1 MNPFSSA
8 PLGLAGRIL
17 YAGENPSGK
26 SLDRNIPDDRFG
38 LSAFRK
44 SGPGSG
50 SDRSRLFYDHMVF
63 PRLSGGH
70 PDRLLVFAEADRAA
84 GLSDGSSP
92 CSRHDLLCY
101 AWHHSGRENGLCAF
115 LSASRSEE
123 NNSEHQALMRTSYAV
138 FSLKTII

>member
-44 SGPGSG
+44 SGSGSG
-50 SDRSRLFYDHMVF
+50 SDRSRLFYDQMVF

-70 PDRLLVFAEADRAA
+70 PDRLLVFAE
-84 GLSDGSSP
+84 
-92 CSRHDLLCY
+92 
-101 AWHHSGRENGLCAF
+101 
-115 LSASRSEE
+115 RSEE
-123 NNSEHQALMRTSYAV
+123 RRVGNECVSTCRSQWWQ
-138 FSLKTII
+138 

>member
-50 SDRSRLFYDHMVF
+50 SDRSRLFYDQMVF

-70 PDRLLVFAEADRAA
+70 PDRPCVFAEADRAA

-92 CSRHDLLCY
+92 C
-101 AWHHSGRENGLCAF
+101 
-115 LSASRSEE
+115 RSEE
-123 NNSEHQALMRTSYAV
+123 HTSELQSLMRITFASFCV
-138 FSLKTII
+138 KKQKIKD

>member
-44 SGPGSG
+44 SEPGSG
-50 SDRSRLFYDHMVF
+50 SDRSRLFYDQMVF
-63 PRLSGGH
+63 PGLSGG
-70 PDRLLVFAEADRAA
+70 
-84 GLSDGSSP
+84 
-92 CSRHDLLCY
+92 
-101 AWHHSGRENGLCAF
+101 
-115 LSASRSEE
+115 RSEE
-123 NNSEHQALMRTSYAV
+123 HTSELQSLMRISYAV
-138 FSLKTII
+138 FCLKKIRTQYQYQTKYST

>member
-50 SDRSRLFYDHMVF
+50 SDRSRLFYDQMVF

-70 PDRLLVFAEADRAA
+70 PDRLLVFAESDRAA
-84 GLSDGSSP
+84 GLSDGSSL
-92 CSRHDLLCY
+92 CRRHGLLC
-101 AWHHSGRENGLCAF
+101 
-115 LSASRSEE
+115 RSEE
-123 NNSEHQALMRTSYAV
+123 HTSELMSLIANSNAV
-138 FSLKTII
+138 